1 MTEDDASPNPA
12 KELAA
17 YRDGLRAMPD
27 WKFVEPIATEET
39 SLVFAEESSQHPEM
53 VPILSLTS
61 LSSNGEILGEI
72 WFSPCDVVG
81 LVGCLQ
87 RQLDFYRSRRC
98 GELAQNYGDVP
109 NS

>member
-1 MTEDDASPNPA
+1 MTEDDVWPNPS

-27 WKFVEPIATEET
+27 WDFMESIATEET
-39 SLVFAEESSQHPEM
+39 SLVFAEESSRHPEI

-61 LSSNGEILGEI
+61 LSPNGKVLGEI
-72 WFSPCDVVG
+72 WFSPCDV
-81 LVGCLQ
+81 LALIDCLK
-87 RQLDFYRSRRC
+87 RQLVFYRSRRS
-98 GELAQNYGDVP
+98 GELAQNYGNVP